1 MTQNSPA
8 MQVEGEPFHIAF
20 GIDASYFRYAG
31 VTIVSILENN
41 RDQSLHFHILTE
53 DVPDTVR
60 ENFRS
65 IAEQYST
72 RIDFHLP
79 DLAIFRNLY
88 EFSASSQYSPAIFTR
103 LMIPATLRGI
113 AETVL
118 YLDADIICSGSI
130 ADLRQIDMRDQILA
144 VVSDELETTVKNRC
158 AALHIS
164 SGRYF
169 NSGVMLI
176 NVANWLAADVT
187 NQVFATLRDS
197 QRNFLHPDQDAL
209 NLVLGDQ
216 VLYIE
221 ERWNLRYN
229 LEIMLRKGLSR
240 EWLGPAVFMH
250 FTGRIKPWLN
260 WNLHPSKELFVRY
273 QSLTPWRGAPL
284 EEPRNYKEMRMFVR
298 FLIPQKQFAAAFCWY
313 SKYLVEKLRIKLG
326 PASEKGKI

>member
-1 MTQNSPA
+1 MTQNSSA
-8 MQVEGEPFHIAF
+8 ASSDDAPFHIAF
-20 GIDASYFRYAG
+20 GIDASYFRYAA

-53 DVPDTVR
+53 AVPDNVR
-60 ENFRS
+60 DNFQS
-65 IAEQYST
+65 IAAQYDT

-103 LMIPATLRGI
+103 LMIPATLRDI
-113 AETVL
+113 AQTVL
-118 YLDADIICSGSI
+118 YLDADIICAGSV
-130 ADLRQIDMRDQILA
+130 AALRKLDMRQEILA

-176 NVANWLAADVT
+176 NVANWLSADVT
-187 NQVFATLRDS
+187 DQVFATLRDS

-209 NLVLGDQ
+209 NLVLGDK

-221 ERWNLRYN
+221 EKWNLRYN
-229 LEIMLRKGLSR
+229 LEIMLRKGLASQ
-240 EWLGPAVFMH
+240 WLGEAVFMH

-260 WNLHPSKELFVRY
+260 WNLHPAKELFLRY
-273 QSLTPWRGAPL
+273 QNLTPWRDAPL
-284 EEPRNYKEMRMFVR
+284 EEPKNYKEMRMFVR
-298 FLIPQKQFAAAFCWY
+298 FLIPQKQYAAALSWY
-313 SKYLVEKLRIKLG
+313 VRYLVEKFRIKLG